1 MATALFIKR
10 QDLVRNSILDGNVD
24 TDKFIQYIKIAQEIH
39 IRNYLGTDLYNKIS
53 ADIIAGTLSGDYL
66 ELVNDFVQPMLI
78 HYAMVDYLPFAAY
91 QVKNGGVFKH
101 RSENGDT
108 ATKEEIDFL
117 VNKERDIAEY
127 YTRRFID
134 YMSFNQ
140 ASFPE
145 YYTNSNDDI
154 HPDTDAT
161 FNRWIVTG
169 KQSPP

>member
-10 QDLVRNSILDGNVD
+10 EDLVRNSILDGNVD

-66 ELVNDFVQPMLI
+66 ELTNTYIQPMLI

-101 RSENGDT
+101 RSENGDA
-108 ATKEEIDFL
+108 ATKEEIDYL
-117 VNKERDIAEY
+117 VQRERDIAEY

-140 ASFPE
+140 ESFPE

-154 HPDTDAT
+154 HPDTNAT
-161 FNRWIVTG
+161 FNGWVI
-169 KQSPP
+169 